1 MDFNDTPEQAEF
13 RKTCRKW
20 LEDNAKLKS
29 GNQVEDF
36 ANIDFFKLV
45 KIGKRKNMMQ
55 AGLCCTGQKNMVV
68 SLHQQLKE

>member
-36 ANIDFFKLV
+36 A

>member
-36 ANIDFFKLV
+36 ANIDYLQAGKDWSLNGV
-45 KIGKRKNMMQ
+45 KIKLTCHLLEK
-55 AGLCCTGQKNMVV
+55 LT
-68 SLHQQLKE
+68 